1 MRANMLE
8 DAMIQEVENIVKVAE
23 EKRME
28 EISIQCLAD
37 LLGYSEQQV
46 RLVFKMAAGQTIG
59 QYLKRRYLTQ
69 IYLTIGNDVYSKLK
83 RTANVMGC
91 RRYKQKMEHFFGKEI
106 DMDKLQR
113 PLTTEQMRTNLFDL
127 KDSPYVD
134 RWLKEKICGR
144 RQRVDIGNDVTKL
157 LLLDENDRMPYDYDY
172 CYFKHKDRFFIIESQ
187 MTVDIPENNSIWIL
201 GMKFDICKP
210 EQAENKYVFQVIKK
224 FMEDGSVKNI
234 GEKCCGFQIQTCSYY
249 YAHRNKSLRIE
260 NIIDESG
267 IDSGTLTTL
276 MIKEK
281 YIMLESGK
289 LFFLLDEQ

>member
-1 MRANMLE
+1 MLRTNMSGEEKNEKVANF
-8 DAMIQEVENIVKVAE
+8 VNVAE
-23 EKRME
+23 EKIRDG
-28 EISIQCLAD
+28 ISISFLAD
-37 LLGYSEQQV
+37 LLGYSAPHVSSLFEEV
-46 RLVFKMAAGQTIG
+46 TGQTIG
-59 QYLKRRYLTQ
+59 RYLKRRYFTQ
-69 IYLTIGNDVYSKLK
+69 IYLAIGSDAYSKLK
-83 RTANVMGC
+83 ITADVKGC
-91 RRYKQKMEHFFGKEI
+91 RRYKQRMEHFFGKEI
-106 DMDKLQR
+106 DINKLQR
-113 PLTTEQMRTNLFDL
+113 PITIEQMRTHW
-127 KDSPYVD
+127 YVD

-157 LLLDENDRMPYDYDY
+157 LLLDENNRMPYDYDH
-172 CYFKHKDRFFIIESQ
+172 CYFKHKDRFFIIESH

-234 GEKCCGFQIQTCSYY
+234 GEKCCGFQMQNCSCY